1 MIFLIAIVRGF
12 FFFFFFEE
20 KKNFEA
26 HGELVVW
33 NQTYVN

>member
-1 MIFLIAIVRGF
+1 MIFLIAIVRG

-26 HGELVVW
+26 HGELVV
-33 NQTYVN
+33 

>member
-26 HGELVVW
+26 HGELVV
-33 NQTYVN
+33 